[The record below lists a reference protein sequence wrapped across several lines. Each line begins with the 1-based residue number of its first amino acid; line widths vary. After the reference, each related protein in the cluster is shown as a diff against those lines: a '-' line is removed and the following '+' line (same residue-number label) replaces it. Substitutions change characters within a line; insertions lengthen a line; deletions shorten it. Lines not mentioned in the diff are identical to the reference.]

1 MMRKFLW
8 LSIFYVSFLGF
19 PTVITILFT
28 AEYPPPGQ
36 NPYSAYSPTQK
47 NRCFFPKLVFQ
58 CLFKILF
65 IPVVVH
71 CFSLTHFNVSFADE
85 KSNDDAIFCHGANL
99 QMGDD
104 VFDLENNAEVLQLSK
119 GDWGVGEEEQMETGS
134 E

>member
-1 MMRKFLW
+1 MLVFLDFRRSS
-8 LSIFYVSFLGF
+8 LSFLLQS
-19 PTVITILFT
+19 TL
-28 AEYPPPGQ
+28 PPVKTLIQLTRQRRKTGV
-36 NPYSAYSPTQK
+36 
-47 NRCFFPKLVFQ
+47 FFPKLVFQ

-119 GDWGVGEEEQMETGS
+119 GDWGVREDEQMETGS

>member
-1 MMRKFLW
+1 MLVFLDFGRSS
-8 LSIFYVSFLGF
+8 LSFL
-19 PTVITILFT
+19 PQSTLPPVKILIQLTRQRRKTGVF
-28 AEYPPPGQ
+28 
-36 NPYSAYSPTQK
+36 
-47 NRCFFPKLVFQ
+47 FFPKLVFQ

-104 VFDLENNAEVLQLSK
+104 VFDLENNAEVLRLSK
-119 GDWGVGEEEQMETGS
+119 GDWGVGEDEQMEAGS